1 MNEYEI
7 ERILN
12 RLGRIFVAMTMLML
26 SMLKVVYKLLFH
38 SENPE
43 IVIVGIIF
51 VLVAMAIAWLML
63 PMFFIGLITGLIM
76 ATFFGAGL
84 VITKESS

>member
-26 SMLKVVYKLLFH
+26 SMLKVVYKLLFG

-51 VLVAMAIAWLML
+51 VLVAVVIAWLML
-63 PMFFIGLITGLIM
+63 PMFFIGLMTGLII
-76 ATFFGAGL
+76 ATFFSAGL
-84 VITKESS
+84 AITREMD